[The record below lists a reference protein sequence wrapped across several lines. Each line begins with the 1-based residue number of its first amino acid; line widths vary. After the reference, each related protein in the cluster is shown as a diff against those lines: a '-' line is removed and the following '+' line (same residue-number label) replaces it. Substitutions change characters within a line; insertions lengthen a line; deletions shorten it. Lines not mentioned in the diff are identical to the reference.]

1 MIDLKNVSKNYGK
14 IRALNDVTL
23 SFKRNKITAIVGPNG
38 SGKTTL
44 IKSILGLVKID
55 KGEILFDGLNISK
68 SNAYRSRI
76 GYMPQIAQYPENLRV
91 KEVIE
96 LIMNLRNIDYS
107 KAPKD
112 LINLFKLEQYLD
124 KYIRNLSGGTVQKI
138 SVVIA
143 MMFNSEVY
151 ILDEPTAGLDPIAVV
166 ELKNLIRERLNQGS
180 TFLIVSHLL
189 SEIETYAE
197 RLVFMLNGKILI
209 DDDIQS
215 FIQFAGKENL
225 EQSIIYLLKEQNYFL
240 EYNGYCL

>member
-1 MIDLKNVSKNYGK
+1 MIELKNVSKNFGK
-14 IRALNDVTL
+14 IRALNDITL
-23 SFKRNKITAIVGPNG
+23 TFRRNKITAIVGPNG

-44 IKSILGLVKID
+44 IKSILGLVKIN
-55 KGEILFDGLNISK
+55 KGEIYFDGVNTSK
-68 SNAYRSRI
+68 SIDYRNRI
-76 GYMPQIAQYPENLRV
+76 GYMPQIARYPENLRV

-96 LIMNLRNIDYS
+96 LIMSLRNIDDLNTS
-107 KAPKD
+107 KD
-112 LINLFKLEQYLD
+112 LISLFKLEPYLD
-124 KYIRNLSGGTVQKI
+124 KFIRNLSGGTVQKI
-138 SVVIA
+138 SAVIA
-143 MMFNSEVY
+143 MMFNSDVY

-166 ELKNLIRERLNQGS
+166 ELKNLIRERSNQGS

-225 EQSIIYLLKEQNYFL
+225 EQSIIYLLKEQNYFF
-240 EYNGYCL
+240 EYNGYNL

>member
-23 SFKRNKITAIVGPNG
+23 SFERNKITAIVGPNG

-55 KGEILFDGLNISK
+55 KGEIFFDGLNTSK
-68 SNAYRSRI
+68 SIDYRNRI
-76 GYMPQIAQYPENLRV
+76 GYMPQIARYPENLRV

-96 LIMNLRNIDYS
+96 LIMSLRNIDDFN
-107 KAPKD
+107 APKD
-112 LINLFKLEQYLD
+112 LISLFKLQPYLD
-124 KYIRNLSGGTVQKI
+124 KFIRNLSGGTVQKI
-138 SVVIA
+138 SAVIA
-143 MMFNSEVY
+143 MMFNSDVY

-166 ELKNLIRERLNQGS
+166 ELKNLIRERSNQGS

-209 DDDIQS
+209 DDGIQS
-215 FIQFAGKENL
+215 FIQITGKENL

-240 EYNGYCL
+240 EYNGYNL

>member
-23 SFKRNKITAIVGPNG
+23 SFERNKITAIVGPNG

-55 KGEILFDGLNISK
+55 RGEIFFDGLNTSK
-68 SNAYRSRI
+68 SIDYRNRI
-76 GYMPQIAQYPENLRV
+76 GYMPQIARYPENLRV

-96 LIMNLRNIDYS
+96 LIMSLRNIDDLN
-107 KAPKD
+107 APKD
-112 LINLFKLEQYLD
+112 LISLFKLEPYLD
-124 KYIRNLSGGTVQKI
+124 KFIRNLSGGTVQKI
-138 SVVIA
+138 SAVIA

-166 ELKNLIRERLNQGS
+166 ELKNLIRERSNQGS

-215 FIQFAGKENL
+215 FIQFAGKVNL

-240 EYNGYCL
+240 EYNGSNL